1 MLLLTCSL
9 ATPSFVDTWCFV
21 VLKNFATFIY
31 TSHFFS
37 FPDSTKRS
45 NIATKFGVTQKQ
57 VKTWFAE
64 RRKTA
69 PELTRNTWP
78 FPLIDMEFIGSSH
91 AEHGFPEEM
100 EKLRP
105 HFPWCAPFG
114 ENSFD
119 TQGGR
124 KIREVEVEII
134 RNHFLFARG

>member
-1 MLLLTCSL
+1 
-9 ATPSFVDTWCFV
+9 VDTWYFAG
-21 VLKNFATFIY
+21 LKNFVIFIY
-31 TSHFFS
+31 TTIFFS

-45 NIATKFGVTQKQ
+45 AIATKLGVTQKQ

-78 FPLIDMEFIGSSH
+78 FPLVDMGFIGSSH

-105 HFPWCAPFG
+105 HFSWCGPFG
-114 ENSFD
+114 VNSFD
-119 TQGGR
+119 SQGGR
-124 KIREVEVEII
+124 KIRDVEVEII